1 MKSYFEFSQGSCR
14 AARSVGASSCSAS
27 TCFCERYRRCPAF
40 FGAWKSACAD
50 DIGDSVSRLE
60 HLAPLRPLFAK
71 IEKFANLKLGLPKCV
86 VIPTFGPAT
95 DARRA
100 AFLHDLARIAPDWE
114 RFGVK
119 SEAKYLGWRIG
130 PRSAEE
136 AWSDALKK

>member
-1 MKSYFEFSQGSCR
+1 MQGCPISGNLFVLCIDPLLR
-14 AARSVGASSCSAS
+14 AIQELPS
-27 TCFCERYRRCPAF
+27 FRRGLEVA
-40 FGAWKSACAD
+40 ACAD
-50 DIGDSVSRLE
+50 DIGASVSRLE

-130 PRSAEE
+130 PRSAKE
-136 AWSDALKK
+136 AWSDALTNIWTGWR